1 LAPRY
6 QRNVTGDDV
15 TVQRHVISRPPEAE
29 ANQWQER
36 TPTAT
41 VETTADVVTTR
52 AAAKLLVVWM
62 TAAVVLFEGEDDIIV
77 TSVFSLASEDIG
89 VVLLLTEGAL
99 AGVDVLLVPLEDF
112 DMVDEMAASVAIEDV
127 AIIVT
132 NVLVLKQSVIRYKVL

>member
-1 LAPRY
+1 
-6 QRNVTGDDV
+6 
-15 TVQRHVISRPPEAE
+15 
-29 ANQWQER
+29 
-36 TPTAT
+36 
-41 VETTADVVTTR
+41 
-52 AAAKLLVVWM
+52 M

-112 DMVDEMAASVAIEDV
+112 DMVDEMAASVAIDDV
-127 AIIVT
+127 AVIVT